1 LCSTETLHFF
11 LRFCNPASRLTF
23 LLCGGCSDHGET
35 PLYIAYKT
43 ENQFSNALV
52 SCVCN
57 GSVVGKSRKTLKSL
71 AIITAYPQQLELLT
85 PPLPLARRLHHTSS
99 PPSLVCTRHRTN
111 GGGGGGGATPE
122 LGGGGAGD
130 GGGELAEGEG
140 DLGF

>member
-1 LCSTETLHFF
+1 V
-11 LRFCNPASRLTF
+11 AVV
-23 LLCGGCSDHGET
+23 CSDHGET

-43 ENQFSNALV
+43 ENQFLNAV

-57 GSVVGKSRKTLKSL
+57 GSVCCWEESENTQKPRNHYRISAATRV
-71 AIITAYPQQLELLT
+71 ANT
-85 PPLPLARRLHHTSS
+85 PS
-99 PPSLVCTRHRTN
+99 PPRPAGFTTRRRPPRSSAHGTEQL